1 MFTRNARSGLPS
13 DNFVQKA
20 IIRPMRYEVCV
31 DGVAGAVAAE
41 EAGADRVE
49 LCAALFEG
57 GLTPSLGTV
66 ERALAL
72 TTRVRVHPIVR
83 PRGGD
88 FSYDADEVAVMVRDV
103 ELVRAAGAP
112 GVVIGALA
120 PDGSVDVPVVERL
133 LAAAV
138 GRGRS
143 SLTRRPTGD
152 ERPRMSV
159 TFHRAF
165 DLTADPFAALETL
178 VGLGIDRVLTSGQE
192 ASALEGAP
200 LIAELV
206 RAAGDRITIVA
217 GAGVNHRNVARVVA
231 ATGVSEVHFSAGEV
245 RDSPMDHRNPRPHLG
260 GRVGPPEY
268 SRKVTTVE
276 AISRV
281 MRA

>member
-1 MFTRNARSGLPS
+1 MFTRNARYGLPS
-13 DNFVQKA
+13 DNFALKA
-20 IIRPMRYEVCV
+20 IIRRMRYEVCV
-31 DGVAGAVAAE
+31 DGVAGVVAAE

-66 ERALAL
+66 ERALARAS
-72 TTRVRVHPIVR
+72 RVRVHPIIR

-88 FSYDADEVAVMVRDV
+88 FCYDADEVAAMVRDV
-103 ELVRAAGAP
+103 ELVRAAGVP

-120 PDGSVDVPVVERL
+120 PDGAVDVPVVRRL
-133 LAAAV
+133 LAAA
-138 GRGRS
+138 GG
-143 SLTRRPTGD
+143 L
-152 ERPRMSV
+152 SV

-165 DLTADPFAALETL
+165 DLAADPFAALETL
-178 VGLGIDRVLTSGQE
+178 VGLGVDRVLTSGQE

-206 RAAGDRITIVA
+206 RAAGDRITILA
-217 GAGVNHRNVARVVA
+217 GAGVNHRTVARIVA
-231 ATGVSEVHFSAGEV
+231 ATGVSEVHFSAGEF
-245 RDSPMDHRNPRPHLG
+245 RDSPMAYRNPRPHLG

-268 SRKVTTVE
+268 ARTVTTVE

>member
-20 IIRPMRYEVCV
+20 IIRLMRYEVCV

-66 ERALAL
+66 ERALAR
-72 TTRVRVHPIVR
+72 TTQVRVHPIVR

-88 FSYDADEVAVMVRDV
+88 FRYDADEVAAMVRDV
-103 ELVRAAGAP
+103 ELVRAAGVP

-133 LAAAV
+133 LAAAD
-138 GRGRS
+138 G
-143 SLTRRPTGD
+143 L
-152 ERPRMSV
+152 SV

-206 RAAGDRITIVA
+206 RAAGDRITVMA
-217 GAGVNHRNVARVVA
+217 GAGVNHRNLTRIVAE
-231 ATGVSEVHFSAGEV
+231 TGVSEVHFSAGEV
-245 RDSPMDHRNPRPHLG
+245 RDSPMEHRNPRPHLG
-260 GRVGPPEY
+260 GRTGPPEY

-281 MRA
+281 LRA

>member
-1 MFTRNARSGLPS
+1 
-13 DNFVQKA
+13 
-20 IIRPMRYEVCV
+20 MRYEVCV
-31 DGVAGAVAAE
+31 DTVSGVLAAE

-66 ERALAL
+66 ERALAR
-72 TTRVRVHPIVR
+72 TSRVRVHPIIR

-88 FSYDADEVAVMVRDV
+88 FCYDPDEVAAMVRDV

-112 GVVIGALA
+112 GVVVGALA
-120 PDGSVDVPVVERL
+120 PDGSVDVPVLERL
-133 LAAAV
+133 LAAAD
-138 GRGRS
+138 G
-143 SLTRRPTGD
+143 L
-152 ERPRMSV
+152 SV

-165 DLTADPFAALETL
+165 DLAADPFAALEAL
-178 VGLGIDRVLTSGQE
+178 VGLGVHRVLTSGQE

-206 RAAGDRITIVA
+206 RAAGDRIVVMA
-217 GAGVNHRNVARVVA
+217 GAGVNHRNVTRIVA
-231 ATGVSEVHFSAGEV
+231 QTGVSEVHFSAGESG
-245 RDSPMDHRNPRPHLG
+245 DSPMTFRNPRPHLG

-276 AISRV
+276 AISHV
-281 MRA
+281 MEA